1 MEDFLRDR
9 KNGVVRPAPV
19 HALLNLLRDEIKA
32 LVLLYRSY
40 TESNAGNVKA
50 HKGTNNMPYNQARA
64 CEWDARS
71 IEQLTET
78 IVALDSRTIFD
89 NHPLTTDKNKQMARD
104 VLVSI
109 KYELDTLKKLVH
121 MEHQDKGTEDMKC
134 IKSLDTVLNSCQK
147 MYKIFATYDS
157 GMFSDL
163 EALVPTEHWKE
174 NHYPRKDTSL
184 TDSRDSSAATL
195 TKGGSKPPVENN
207 NAESRIARIS
217 YGNQDLIPKLIRI
230 NIGEKIEPFSFKKN
244 YRNRMYPNPHYML
257 EDCLGESRCNKFIRY
272 KVLFDTVHRFAPGY
286 FMTKQQRV
294 DLYVKTW
301 LAEFEAVNYGA
312 KPKMYAPQ
320 YKFNMETVTK
330 EADPNATYMLMY
342 CIDDDSMKGY
352 FMLCNILIF
361 QDHLLFSCIVPMDK
375 TRPTDRRV
383 YQQCAI
389 CDKMI
394 MQ

>member
-1 MEDFLRDR
+1 
-9 KNGVVRPAPV
+9 
-19 HALLNLLRDEIKA
+19 LLNLLRDEIKA

-40 TESNAGNVKA
+40 TESNAGNIKA

-64 CEWDARS
+64 CKWDARS

-89 NHPLTTDKNKQMARD
+89 NLPLTTEKNKQMARD

-109 KYELDTLKKLVH
+109 TDELDMLKKLVH
-121 MEHQDKGTEDMKC
+121 MEHQDKNTEDKKC
-134 IKSLDTVLNSCQK
+134 LESLDSVLKSCQQ
-147 MYKIFATYDS
+147 MYKKFATYDS

-163 EALVPTEHWKE
+163 EALVPTKHWKE
-174 NHYPRKDTSL
+174 NYYPRKDTSL
-184 TDSRDSSAATL
+184 TDSQDSSAATL
-195 TKGGSKPPVENN
+195 PKGGSKHTVENN
-207 NAESRIARIS
+207 NAERRIARIS
-217 YGNQDLIPKLIRI
+217 YGNQELISKLIRT
-230 NIGEKIEPFSFKKN
+230 NIGENIETFSFKKN
-244 YRNRMYPNPHYML
+244 YRNHMFPNPHYML
-257 EDCLGESRCNKFIRY
+257 QACLGRSYHNRFITY
-272 KVLFDTVHRFAPGY
+272 KVLFDTVYRFSDIKSG
-286 FMTKQQRV
+286 TKQQYAYS
-294 DLYVKTW
+294 YVRKW

-312 KPKMYAPQ
+312 KPKMHAPQ
-320 YKFNMETVTK
+320 YKFNMETVMK

-352 FMLCNILIF
+352 FMLCNIRIF
-361 QDHLLFSCIVPMDK
+361 QDHLLFSCIVPMDD
-375 TRPTDRRV
+375 TRPADIRV